1 MPACGS
7 DSCVDDAVEYMVLD
21 VVEAFWNIPL
31 AKAERRF
38 FVGRHQGA
46 YFVFLTAAQGS
57 PNGPLAWSGVA
68 SLCMRLAQATFWESG
83 RCPLRIN

>member
-1 MPACGS
+1 MKSPSGS
-7 DSCVDDAVEYMVLD
+7 NSHGDDALEFIVLD

-38 FVGRHQGA
+38 F
-46 YFVFLTAAQGS
+46 AQGS

-68 SLCMRLAQATFWESG
+68 SLCMRLARATFWEAG
-83 RCPLRIN
+83 RCPLRINTYVDDSII